1 MFFGLNN
8 FLKKILPKRLFYRAL
23 LIIAVPILVLQLI
36 ITIVFFDSL
45 WIKTNKGMTR
55 ALINEIN
62 LFVEIYNNKEIDKKD
77 LKNTSSL
84 FLDLNIELFNNQ
96 TFDYQYNERWFSP
109 IDRTLRRELKSNFNL
124 GEFWFDTTSYKE
136 LIDIRIKYE
145 DGYFKFLV
153 PRDRVTSSSARI
165 FALWITVPAI
175 IMIIISLI
183 FLKNQ
188 TRPITNLAR
197 AAERFGKGEK
207 IEEFKP
213 SGALEIRQAGH
224 EFDRMRKRILRHLNQ
239 RNEML
244 SGISH
249 DLRTPLTRMKLQIAF
264 IADKDLAKKLSE
276 DINEMEKM
284 LNEYLQFTSSSYI
297 EKDEMFNLS
306 ELIEKAV
313 IKYNNKNILKD
324 LTPRVYFNGRKNLI
338 NRCINNIIDNIRT
351 TLGVGDFH
359 TDTCGNLQFDRNGY
373 IGRYADDASLF
384 AMPDAS
390 LNEVN
395 NNLKEFKNV
404 LAQENETSLETKST
418 FITYLFFIIILIITS
433 IMIILNF
440 IKPDIVTAEILIGY
454 LIFLVLIIF
463 ITSNYFNVDYGP
475 LNKFLTLQLG
485 NAGSRNIFQTPG
497 YSTNF

>member
-1 MFFGLNN
+1 MFFGLSN

-23 LIIAVPILVLQLI
+23 LIVAAPVLVLQLI

-45 WIKTNKGMTR
+45 WIKTNKGMTK

-62 LFVEIYNNKEIDKKD
+62 LFVEVYANQKIDKD
-77 LKNTSSL
+77 ELKNLFSL
-84 FLDLNIELFNNQ
+84 FIDLNIEQVNNKNFNSK
-96 TFDYQYNERWFSP
+96 YNKRTFSP

-145 DGYFKFLV
+145 DGYFRFLV

-175 IMIIISLI
+175 IMVMISLI

-197 AAERFGKGEK
+197 AAEKFGKGEE
-207 IEEFKP
+207 IVEFKP

-224 EFDRMRKRILRHLNQ
+224 EFDKMRKRILKHLNQ
-239 RNEML
+239 RTEML

-249 DLRTPLTRMKLQIAF
+249 DLRTPLTRMKLQVAF
-264 IADKDLAKKLSE
+264 ITDKDLAKKLAE

-306 ELIEKAV
+306 ELIEQIV
-313 IKYNNKNILKD
+313 NKYNNKNIQKD
-324 LTPRVYFNGRKNLI
+324 LIPRVYLNGRKNLI
-338 NRCINNIIDNIRT
+338 NRCLNNIIDNA
-351 TLGVGDFH
+351 LKY
-359 TDTCGNLQFDRNGY
+359 GNKVKVK
-373 IGRYADDASLF
+373 
-384 AMPDAS
+384 
-390 LNEVN
+390 LNKEN
-395 NNLKEFKNV
+395 TNL
-404 LAQENETSLETKST
+404 L
-418 FITYLFFIIILIITS
+418 IIIDDDGSGIPKKEHENVFKPFYKIDKGRAESKSSVGLGLSIASDIIRS
-433 IMIILNF
+433 HGGN
-440 IKPDIVTAEILIGY
+440 IVLEKSKMNGLRVK
-454 LIFLVLIIF
+454 IFLPV
-463 ITSNYFNVDYGP
+463 
-475 LNKFLTLQLG
+475 
-485 NAGSRNIFQTPG
+485 
-497 YSTNF
+497 